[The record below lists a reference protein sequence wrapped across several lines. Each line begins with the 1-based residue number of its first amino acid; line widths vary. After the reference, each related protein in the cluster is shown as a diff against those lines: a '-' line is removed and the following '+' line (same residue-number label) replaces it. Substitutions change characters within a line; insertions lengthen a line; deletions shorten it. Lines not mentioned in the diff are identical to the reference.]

1 MTTATATPSRRV
13 TRSRV
18 NIRPAGGRAG
28 TGGGGRSG

>member
-1 MTTATATPSRRV
+1 MTTATATPSCRV